1 MHYFEVAPKQ
11 IIRADQTVFT
21 YQSAEE
27 LKIGQLVTI
36 PVGKKSTIGVVTKQV
51 TKPAFET
58 KPITDIIEA
67 KPLPQALVKLAFW
80 MAQYYETPLPKVL
93 QTLLPSGLT
102 KNRRAKETSPSKSS
116 LKTRTNFVL
125 NKDQTEVIKQLSSRQ
140 GETTIL
146 HGITGSGK
154 TAVYIEL
161 ARQQIKAGKSV
172 IIIVPEIALT
182 SQIVAQFS
190 LEFDSVILTHSR
202 QTEAEKHLA
211 WKQALST
218 EQPQIIIGPRSA
230 LFMPVQSIGLIVVD
244 ECHEPSLKQEQAPR
258 YSALRASTM
267 LGKYSGSITLLGSAT
282 PSVADYYIAASKPGS
297 IVSLPNL
304 ARSDARQ
311 PDIELI
317 DMTNRA
323 NFKRHRFLSDKLL
336 GSIDKSIENGQ
347 QSLIF
352 HNRRGSTTTSLCD
365 NCGWMA
371 GCPNCFV
378 PLTLHTDSHN
388 MRCHICGLNARI
400 PTSCP
405 ECHNTNIIHKGIG
418 TKLIEAEIQKLYP
431 KQTVVRFDAD
441 NSKDESL
448 SSRYDQLHSGE
459 IDIIIGTQI
468 VAKGLDLPNLKTVGI
483 IQADAGLSLP
493 DYTSSERVFQLLAQ
507 AIGRV
512 GRSNSQTDAIIQSY
526 QPNHPAVQF
535 GIKQDYESFYRLTV
549 KQRAKT
555 NFPPYCYLLKLS
567 CSYKTEAT
575 AIKNSKQL
583 ARDIAGKY
591 KTVQVLGPSPAF
603 YERAGGNYRWQV
615 VVKSSR
621 RQTLIDIAHQIP
633 PKGWS
638 YELDPVSLL

>member
-1 MHYFEVAPKQ
+1 MHYYEVAPKQ

-21 YQSAEE
+21 YQSADE
-27 LKIGQLVTI
+27 LKIGQVVSI
-36 PVGKKSTIGVVTKQV
+36 PIGKKTTIGVVTQPV
-51 TKPAFET
+51 SKPAFET
-58 KPITDIIEA
+58 KPIVDLIEA
-67 KPLPQALVKLAFW
+67 KPLPEALVRLAFW
-80 MAQYYETPLPKVL
+80 MAEYYETPLPKVL

-102 KNRRAKETSPSKSS
+102 KNRRVKNSEPLEPTRKD
-116 LKTRTNFVL
+116 RTNFVL
-125 NKDQTEVIKQLSSRQ
+125 NKDQTAVIKQLSSRQ
-140 GETTIL
+140 SETTIL

-161 ARQQIKAGKSV
+161 ARQQIKSGKSV
-172 IIIVPEIALT
+172 LIIVPEIALT
-182 SQIVAQFS
+182 SQLVAQFGA
-190 LEFDSVILTHSR
+190 EFESVILTHSR
-202 QTEAEKHLA
+202 QTEAEKHQA
-211 WKQALST
+211 WKQALNAD
-218 EQPQIIIGPRSA
+218 QPQIIIGPRSA
-230 LFMPVQSIGLIVVD
+230 LFMPVESIGLIVVD

-267 LGKYSGSITLLGSAT
+267 LGKYSQAITLLGSAT
-282 PSVADYYIAASKPGS
+282 PSVADYYVAASKPGA
-297 IVSLPNL
+297 ILSLPNL
-304 ARSDARQ
+304 ARQDARQ

-317 DMTNRA
+317 DMTDRA

-336 GSIDKSIENGQ
+336 ESIDNSIASGQ

-352 HNRRGSTTTSLCD
+352 HNRRGSTTTTLCD

-378 PLTLHTDSHN
+378 PLTLHSDSHN
-388 MRCHICGLNARI
+388 MRCHICGLTARV

-405 ECHNTNIIHKGIG
+405 ECHNANIIHKGIG
-418 TKLIEAEIQKLYP
+418 TKLIETEIQRLYP
-431 KQTVVRFDAD
+431 KQAVVRFDAD
-441 NSKDESL
+441 NSKDETL
-448 SSRYDQLHSGE
+448 SSRYADLHSGE
-459 IDIIIGTQI
+459 IDIIIGTQV
-468 VAKGLDLPNLKTVGI
+468 VAKGLDLPKLKTVGI

-512 GRSNSQTDAIIQSY
+512 GRSNNQTDAIVQSY

-535 GIKQDYESFYRLTV
+535 GIKQDYISFYDLTTR
-549 KQRAKT
+549 QRAKS

-567 CSYKTEAT
+567 CSYKTEAV
-575 AIKNSKQL
+575 AIKNSKQI
-583 ARDIAGKY
+583 ARDIAARH
-591 KTVQVLGPSPAF
+591 KTVEVLGPSPAF

-621 RQTLIDIAHQIP
+621 RQTLIEIAHQLP